1 LNLELQ
7 NFFSKIAS
15 LQSVHHD
22 MSAKPSDNCKMIMV
36 KYADLWLE
44 HTHVA
49 SQLKCGKLE
58 LRELKT
64 HSLLLGACTS
74 CPLLRSDSEAS
85 AVEIKDLKHK
95 LGHPSRYSVLS
106 PPCET
111 CGSVKGKLFHATK
124 ENTELKQEVAYLI
137 AHLEKTKLSKKMI
150 EDDLC
155 RVDVSATKTT
165 CKLVVGFERCED
177 MGGKSAPN
185 FIPSSNYLK
194 EEATI
199 KSNKTHY
206 PSNPKPSFNPKRE
219 VRKETPK
226 PREEGFVCMFCGCVG
241 HMDGFASGIRESRR
255 GTWIMLATHIVMSS
269 LIFSLVLTL
278 VLHLAL
284 PLELCL
290 VSLMDLTITH
300 MVLVLEA
307 IALCQDGLTTAH
319 ILIVVIISCVGMVQ
333 LLESLTP
340 ALSPGTWT
348 VHIFSVVVLIPLV

>member
-1 LNLELQ
+1 
-7 NFFSKIAS
+7 
-15 LQSVHHD
+15 
-22 MSAKPSDNCKMIMV
+22 
-36 KYADLWLE
+36 
-44 HTHVA
+44 
-49 SQLKCGKLE
+49 
-58 LRELKT
+58 
-64 HSLLLGACTS
+64 
-74 CPLLRSDSEAS
+74 
-85 AVEIKDLKHK
+85 
-95 LGHPSRYSVLS
+95 
-106 PPCET
+106 
-111 CGSVKGKLFHATK
+111 
-124 ENTELKQEVAYLI
+124 
-137 AHLEKTKLSKKMI
+137 
-150 EDDLC
+150 
-155 RVDVSATKTT
+155 VSATKTT
-165 CKLVVGFERCED
+165 YKLGVGFERCED

-199 KSNKTHY
+199 KSTKTHY

-226 PREEGFVCMFCGCVG
+226 PREECFVCMFCGCVG

-255 GTWIMLATHIVMSS
+255 GALIMLTTHIMMSS

-278 VLHLAL
+278 VLHLAI